1 MIEYLI
7 VLVGA
12 LAALVLMVWAMQQML
27 RSTFIGVC

>member
-12 LAALVLMVWAMQQML
+12 VAALVLMAWAMQQML